1 MKCKSGLILQKVL
14 PRVGLRRALRAEGA
28 SLVQLPRIV
37 PGLVVVPDG
46 PTLGRLQN
54 LDDALRGLLGT
65 ELARFVERLQVL
77 VAPFRHANVVEV
89 ILKKPQNFDLKLLTW
104 TNTHYLNRSLDRM
117 AAVTKNP
124 NSVDVVVRLV
134 T

>member
-1 MKCKSGLILQKVL
+1 M
-14 PRVGLRRALRAEGA
+14 
-28 SLVQLPRIV
+28 
-37 PGLVVVPDG
+37 VVVPDG

-104 TNTHYLNRSLDRM
+104 TN
-117 AAVTKNP
+117 
-124 NSVDVVVRLV
+124 
-134 T
+134 